1 MWCGREHR
9 ELKARLI
16 SYECAEEK
24 ESHLFFI
31 HFNRD
36 RWNERKKSH
45 TYFSYISIETGGMMK
60 RGAHIHGRFLNV

>member
-36 RWNERKKSH
+36 RWNDEKGRSH
-45 TYFSYISIETGGMMK
+45 PWKIPQRVIIAAIASVDPDGFPL
-60 RGAHIHGRFLNV
+60 R